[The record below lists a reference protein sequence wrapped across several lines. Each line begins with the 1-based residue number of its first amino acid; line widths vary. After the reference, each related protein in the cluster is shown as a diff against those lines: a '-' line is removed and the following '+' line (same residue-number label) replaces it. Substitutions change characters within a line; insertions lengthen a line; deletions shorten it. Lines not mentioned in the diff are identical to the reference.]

1 MDNFVNDHIEK
12 LKNYEPVESD
22 DTLRSK
28 YSLGDKEIIRLNA
41 NENPYGSI
49 KEINDKL
56 SNFSFHNYP
65 DSNQAKLRKF
75 LSKYTGLPSE
85 NIVAGSGADEMIE
98 LIFKIYGKKEDVLI
112 DAQPTFGMYSFL
124 ATSMGM
130 KVINSPRKEDWSI
143 DLMKT
148 VDLINEHKSKL
159 LFIASPNNPTG
170 NIANENEI
178 INLLETG
185 TIVIVDETYYEFC
198 LKSCSNLLN
207 SFENLIILRSF
218 SKWAGIAGL
227 RIGYM
232 MASKN
237 VISNIFK
244 IKQPYNV
251 NLAAEVA
258 AITTLENSDKL
269 IENIQIINNE
279 KEDFFSFLN
288 EYTNIT
294 PFLSEANFIL
304 CKFKN
309 NDSEIVF
316 NKLAKEGIFVR
327 KFSDDNL
334 KNYLRISIGKPEQM
348 KKIKKVIK
356 TYYEKSW
363 N

>member
-65 DSNQAKLRKF
+65 DSNQTKLRKF

-143 DLMKT
+143 DLLKT

-185 TIVIVDETYYEFC
+185 AIVIVDETYYEFC
-198 LKSCSNLLN
+198 SKSCSNLLN

-356 TYYEKSW
+356 TYYEKS
-363 N
+363 

>member
-143 DLMKT
+143 DLLKT
-148 VDLINEHKSKL
+148 VDLINEHESKL

-170 NIANENEI
+170 NVANENEI

-198 LKSCSNLLN
+198 SKSCSNLLN

-269 IENIQIINNE
+269 VENIQIINNE
-279 KEDFFSFLN
+279 KEDFFSFLS
-288 EYTNIT
+288 EFANIT

-356 TYYEKSW
+356 TYYEKS
-363 N
+363 

>member
-65 DSNQAKLRKF
+65 DSNQANLRKF

-143 DLMKT
+143 DLLKT

-198 LKSCSNLLN
+198 SKSCSNLLN

-356 TYYEKSW
+356 TYYEKS
-363 N
+363 

>member
-1 MDNFVNDHIEK
+1 MEGHPNESSASFCRRKTVEK
-12 LKNYEPVESD
+12 
-22 DTLRSK
+22 
-28 YSLGDKEIIRLNA
+28 
-41 NENPYGSI
+41 
-49 KEINDKL
+49 
-56 SNFSFHNYP
+56 FSYCPLH
-65 DSNQAKLRKF
+65 LM
-75 LSKYTGLPSE
+75 
-85 NIVAGSGADEMIE
+85 IV
-98 LIFKIYGKKEDVLI
+98 FQPKGKKEDVLI

-143 DLMKT
+143 DLTKT
-148 VDLINEHKSKL
+148 VNLINEHESKL

-198 LKSCSNLLN
+198 SKSCSNLLN

-279 KEDFFSFLN
+279 KEDFFSFLS
-288 EYTNIT
+288 EFANIT

-356 TYYEKSW
+356 TYYEKS
-363 N
+363 

>member
-65 DSNQAKLRKF
+65 DSNQTKLRKF

-178 INLLETG
+178 TNLLETG

-198 LKSCSNLLN
+198 SKSCSNLLN

-356 TYYEKSW
+356 TYYEKS
-363 N
+363 

>member
-198 LKSCSNLLN
+198 SKSCSNLLN

-348 KKIKKVIK
+348 KEIKKVIK
-356 TYYEKSW
+356 TYYEKS
-363 N
+363 

>member
-143 DLMKT
+143 DLLKT

-198 LKSCSNLLN
+198 SKSCSNLLN

-279 KEDFFSFLN
+279 KEDFLSFLN

-356 TYYEKSW
+356 TYYEKS
-363 N
+363 

>member
-65 DSNQAKLRKF
+65 DSNQAKLRTF

-143 DLMKT
+143 DLLKT
-148 VDLINEHKSKL
+148 VDLINDHNSKL

-198 LKSCSNLLN
+198 SKSCSNLLN

-251 NLAAEVA
+251 NLAAEIA

-279 KEDFFSFLN
+279 KEDFFSFLS

-356 TYYEKSW
+356 TYYEKS
-363 N
+363 

>member
-198 LKSCSNLLN
+198 SKSCSNLLN

-269 IENIQIINNE
+269 IENIQIINNV

-348 KKIKKVIK
+348 KEIKKVIK
-356 TYYEKSW
+356 TYYEKS
-363 N
+363 

>member
-12 LKNYEPVESD
+12 LKNYEPVETD

-143 DLMKT
+143 DLLKT
-148 VDLINEHKSKL
+148 VDLINEHESKL

-356 TYYEKSW
+356 TYYEKS
-363 N
+363 

>member
-65 DSNQAKLRKF
+65 DSNQTKLRKF
-75 LSKYTGLPSE
+75 LSKYTDIPTE

-143 DLMKT
+143 DLLKT
-148 VDLINEHKSKL
+148 VDLINEHNSKL

-198 LKSCSNLLN
+198 SKSCSNLLN

-279 KEDFFSFLN
+279 KEDFFSFLSK
-288 EYTNIT
+288 YTNIT

-316 NKLAKEGIFVR
+316 NILAKEGIFVR

-356 TYYEKSW
+356 TYYEKS
-363 N
+363 

>member
-143 DLMKT
+143 DLLKT
-148 VDLINEHKSKL
+148 VDLINEHEPKL

-198 LKSCSNLLN
+198 SKSCSNLLN

-356 TYYEKSW
+356 TYYEKS
-363 N
+363 

>member
-143 DLMKT
+143 DLLKT

-198 LKSCSNLLN
+198 SKSCSNLLN

-251 NLAAEVA
+251 NLAAEIA

-356 TYYEKSW
+356 TYYEKS
-363 N
+363 

>member
-75 LSKYTGLPSE
+75 LSKYTDIPTE

-143 DLMKT
+143 DLLKT

-198 LKSCSNLLN
+198 SKSCSNLLN

-356 TYYEKSW
+356 TYYEKS
-363 N
+363 

>member
-22 DTLRSK
+22 DALRSK

-112 DAQPTFGMYSFL
+112 DVQPTFGMYSFL
-124 ATSMGM
+124 ANSMGM

-143 DLMKT
+143 DLAKT
-148 VDLINEHKSKL
+148 VDLINEHESKL

-170 NIANENEI
+170 NVAKENEI

-198 LKSCSNLLN
+198 SKSCSNLLN

-258 AITTLENSDKL
+258 AITTLENSGKL

-279 KEDFFSFLN
+279 KEDFFSFLS
-288 EYTNIT
+288 ELANIT

-327 KFSDDNL
+327 KFSDGNL

-356 TYYEKSW
+356 TYYEKS
-363 N
+363 

>member
-65 DSNQAKLRKF
+65 DSNQARLRKF
-75 LSKYTGLPSE
+75 LSKYTGLPTE

-130 KVINSPRKEDWSI
+130 KVINSPRTEDWSI
-143 DLMKT
+143 DLLKT
-148 VDLINEHKSKL
+148 VDLINEHESKL

-198 LKSCSNLLN
+198 SKSCSNLLN

-279 KEDFFSFLN
+279 KEDFFSFLS

-327 KFSDDNL
+327 KFYDDNL

-356 TYYEKSW
+356 TYYEKS
-363 N
+363 

>member
-143 DLMKT
+143 DLLKT
-148 VDLINEHKSKL
+148 VDLINEHESKL

-198 LKSCSNLLN
+198 SKSCSNLLN

-279 KEDFFSFLN
+279 KEDFLSFLN

-356 TYYEKSW
+356 TYYEKS
-363 N
+363 

>member
-1 MDNFVNDHIEK
+1 
-12 LKNYEPVESD
+12 
-22 DTLRSK
+22 
-28 YSLGDKEIIRLNA
+28 
-41 NENPYGSI
+41 
-49 KEINDKL
+49 
-56 SNFSFHNYP
+56 
-65 DSNQAKLRKF
+65 
-75 LSKYTGLPSE
+75 
-85 NIVAGSGADEMIE
+85 MIE

-143 DLMKT
+143 DLLKT

-198 LKSCSNLLN
+198 SKSCSNLLN

-279 KEDFFSFLN
+279 KEDFFSFLS

-356 TYYEKSW
+356 TYYEKS
-363 N
+363 

>member
-1 MDNFVNDHIEK
+1 MLF
-12 LKNYEPVESD
+12 
-22 DTLRSK
+22 RS
-28 YSLGDKEIIRLNA
+28 
-41 NENPYGSI
+41 
-49 KEINDKL
+49 
-56 SNFSFHNYP
+56 
-65 DSNQAKLRKF
+65 
-75 LSKYTGLPSE
+75 
-85 NIVAGSGADEMIE
+85 GSGADEMIE

-143 DLMKT
+143 DLLKT

-198 LKSCSNLLN
+198 SKSCSNLLN

-279 KEDFFSFLN
+279 KEDFFSFLS

-356 TYYEKSW
+356 TYYEKS
-363 N
+363 

>member
-198 LKSCSNLLN
+198 SKSCSNLLN

-334 KNYLRISIGKPEQM
+334 KNYLRISIGKPEHM

-356 TYYEKSW
+356 TYYEKS
-363 N
+363 

>member
-1 MDNFVNDHIEK
+1 MNNYVNDHIEK

-22 DTLRSK
+22 DTLRAK
-28 YSLGDKEIIRLNA
+28 YSLGNKEIIRLNA

-49 KEINDKL
+49 PEINIKL

-65 DSNQAKLRKF
+65 DSNQSNLRKF
-75 LSKYTGLPSE
+75 LSEYTGLPSE

-98 LIFKIYGKKEDVLI
+98 LIFKIYGKKGDVLI
-112 DAQPTFGMYSFL
+112 DVQPTFGMYSFL
-124 ATSMGM
+124 ASSMGM

-143 DLMKT
+143 DIGKT
-148 VDLINEHKSKL
+148 INLIKENDSKI

-170 NIANENEI
+170 NVAKEGEI
-178 INLLETG
+178 QSLLETG
-185 TIVIVDETYYEFC
+185 SMVIVDETYYEFC
-198 LKSCSNLLN
+198 SKSTSNLLN
-207 SFENLIILRSF
+207 SYENIIILRSF

-237 VISNIFK
+237 VIDNIFK

-258 AITTLENSDKL
+258 AITTLENAGKL
-269 IENIQIINNE
+269 IENIKIINNE
-279 KEDFFSFLN
+279 KENFFLFLKQ
-288 EYTNIT
+288 YKNIT
-294 PFLSEANFIL
+294 PFVSEANFIL

-309 NDSEIVF
+309 NDSEIIF
-316 NKLAKEGIFVR
+316 NNLAKEGIFVR
-327 KFSDDNL
+327 KFSDIDL

-348 KKIKKVIK
+348 KKIKNLIK
-356 TYYEKSW
+356 TYYEKS
-363 N
+363 

>member
-143 DLMKT
+143 DLLKT
-148 VDLINEHKSKL
+148 VDLINEHTSKL

-198 LKSCSNLLN
+198 SKSCSNLLN

-251 NLAAEVA
+251 NLAAEVG

-269 IENIQIINNE
+269 VENIQIINNE
-279 KEDFFSFLN
+279 KEDFFSFLSKL
-288 EYTNIT
+288 TNIT

-356 TYYEKSW
+356 TYYEKS
-363 N
+363 

>member
-198 LKSCSNLLN
+198 SKSCSNLLN

-348 KKIKKVIK
+348 KKIKKSYK
-356 TYYEKSW
+356 
-363 N
+363 NLL

>member
-143 DLMKT
+143 DLLKT
-148 VDLINEHKSKL
+148 VDLINEYKSKL

-198 LKSCSNLLN
+198 SKSCSNLLN

-356 TYYEKSW
+356 TYYEKS
-363 N
+363 

>member
-143 DLMKT
+143 DLLKT
-148 VDLINEHKSKL
+148 VDLINEYKSKL

-198 LKSCSNLLN
+198 SKSCSNLLN

>member
-65 DSNQAKLRKF
+65 DSNQAKLRTF

-143 DLMKT
+143 DLLKT

-198 LKSCSNLLN
+198 SKSCSNLLN

-279 KEDFFSFLN
+279 KEDFFSFLS

-356 TYYEKSW
+356 TYYEKS
-363 N
+363 

>member
-22 DTLRSK
+22 DALRSK

-198 LKSCSNLLN
+198 SKSCSNLLN

-316 NKLAKEGIFVR
+316 NILAKEGIFVR

-356 TYYEKSW
+356 TYYEKS
-363 N
+363 

>member
-143 DLMKT
+143 DLLKT

-356 TYYEKSW
+356 TYYEKS
-363 N
+363 

>member
-1 MDNFVNDHIEK
+1 
-12 LKNYEPVESD
+12 
-22 DTLRSK
+22 
-28 YSLGDKEIIRLNA
+28 
-41 NENPYGSI
+41 
-49 KEINDKL
+49 
-56 SNFSFHNYP
+56 
-65 DSNQAKLRKF
+65 
-75 LSKYTGLPSE
+75 
-85 NIVAGSGADEMIE
+85 
-98 LIFKIYGKKEDVLI
+98 
-112 DAQPTFGMYSFL
+112 
-124 ATSMGM
+124 
-130 KVINSPRKEDWSI
+130 
-143 DLMKT
+143 
-148 VDLINEHKSKL
+148 
-159 LFIASPNNPTG
+159 
-170 NIANENEI
+170 
-178 INLLETG
+178 
-185 TIVIVDETYYEFC
+185 
-198 LKSCSNLLN
+198 
-207 SFENLIILRSF
+207 
-218 SKWAGIAGL
+218 
-227 RIGYM
+227 M

-251 NLAAEVA
+251 NLAAEIA

-356 TYYEKSW
+356 TYYEKS
-363 N
+363 